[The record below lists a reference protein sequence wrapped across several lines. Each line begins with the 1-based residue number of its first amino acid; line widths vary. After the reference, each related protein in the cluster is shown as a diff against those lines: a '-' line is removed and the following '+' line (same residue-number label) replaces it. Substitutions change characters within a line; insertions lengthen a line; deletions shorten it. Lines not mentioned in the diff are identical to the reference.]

1 MTIRFEKMIPLP
13 MLEQDT
19 SGSEVWEA
27 ASLSLEQGLS
37 YVVEAP
43 SGRGKTSLLSVIYG
57 IRTDYRG
64 LVCMDDRDLTSFSSR
79 EWSQIRKSKLSFIFQ
94 GLELF
99 EDLTALENIRLKN
112 RITMYHSE
120 ERILEMASLLG
131 IEAFLHRK
139 AGILSFGQQQRVAII
154 RALCQPFDFLLADEC
169 FSHMDRDN
177 SLSAYQLIRE
187 ECRARDAGLVLTS
200 LNETGLPNTDVSL
213 KL

>member
-1 MTIRFEKMIPLP
+1 

-27 ASLSLEQGLS
+27 DSLLLEQGKS

-64 LVCMDDRDLTSFSSR
+64 IVFLDDRDLVSFSSL
-79 EWSQIRKSKLSFIFQ
+79 EWSQIRKARLSFIFQ

-99 EDLTALENIRLKN
+99 DDLTALENIRLKN
-112 RITMYHSE
+112 RITNCHSE
-120 ERILEMASLLG
+120 DRIMEMAMMLG
-131 IEAFLHRK
+131 IDPFLNRK

-177 SLSAYQLIRE
+177 SLTAYQLIRE
-187 ECRARDAGLVLTS
+187 ECETRNAGLILTS

>member
-1 MTIRFEKMIPLP
+1 MTIRFQKMIPLP

-27 ASLSLEQGLS
+27 DSLLLEQGIS

-57 IRTDYRG
+57 IRTDYQG
-64 LVCMDDRDLTSFSSR
+64 LVSIDDRDLVSFSSL
-79 EWSQIRKSKLSFIFQ
+79 EWSQIRKGKLSFIFQ

-99 EDLTALENIRLKN
+99 DDLTALENIRLKN
-112 RITMYHSE
+112 KITAYHTD
-120 ERILEMASLLG
+120 ERIMEMAMMLG
-131 IEAFLHRK
+131 IDPFLNRK

-177 SLSAYQLIRE
+177 SLTAYQLIRS
-187 ECRARDAGLVLTS
+187 ECEARNAGLILTS

>member
-1 MTIRFEKMIPLP
+1 

-27 ASLSLEQGLS
+27 ESLLLNQGEI

-57 IRTDYRG
+57 IRTDYQG
-64 LVCMDDRDLTSFSSR
+64 TVLMDDRELLSFTTK
-79 EWSQIRKSKLSFIFQ
+79 EWSLIRKTKLSFIFQ

-99 EDLTALENIRLKN
+99 NDLTAMENIQLKN
-112 RITMYHSE
+112 RITHFHSD
-120 ERILEMASLLG
+120 ERILEMAQLLG
-131 IEAFLHRK
+131 IDRFLKRK

-154 RALCQPFDFLLADEC
+154 RALCQPFHFLLADEC
-169 FSHMDRDN
+169 FSHMDLEN
-177 SLSAYQLIRE
+177 SLTAFQLIRE
-187 ECRARDAGLVLTS
+187 ECESRGAGIILTS
-200 LNETGLPNTDVSL
+200 LNKTELPNAYIRL

>member
-1 MTIRFEKMIPLP
+1 MTIHLEKMIPLP

-27 ASLSLEQGLS
+27 ESLLLEQGKH

-57 IRTDYRG
+57 IRTDYQG
-64 LVCMDDRDLTSFSSR
+64 VVFLDDRELVSFTLK
-79 EWSQIRKSKLSFIFQ
+79 EWSLIRKRELSFIFQ

-99 EDLTALENIRLKN
+99 DDLTALENIRLKN
-112 RITMYHSE
+112 EISGYHSD
-120 ERILEMASLLG
+120 ERIMEMAQVLE
-131 IEAFLHRK
+131 IDPFLQRK

-154 RALCQPFDFLLADEC
+154 RALCQPFNFLLADEC
-169 FSHMDRDN
+169 FSHLDREN
-177 SLSAYQLIRE
+177 SLTAYHLIRE
-187 ECRARDAGLVLTS
+187 ECENRNAGLILTS
-200 LNETGLPNTDVSL
+200 LNKTELPNTHARL

>member
-1 MTIRFEKMIPLP
+1 MTIRLEKMIPLP

-27 ASLSLEQGLS
+27 ESLLLEQGS
-37 YVVEAP
+37 YYVVEAP

-64 LVCMDDRDLTSFSSR
+64 GVSMDEREIVSFTLK
-79 EWSQIRKSKLSFIFQ
+79 EWSLIRKTKLSFIFQ

-99 EDLTALENIRLKN
+99 NDLTALENIQLKN
-112 RITMYHSE
+112 RMTGYHSE
-120 ERILEMASLLG
+120 ERILEMAGTLG
-131 IEAFLHRK
+131 IAPFLKRK

-154 RALCQPFDFLLADEC
+154 RALCQPFNFLLADEC
-169 FSHMDRDN
+169 FSHMDSEN
-177 SLSAYQLIRE
+177 SLIAYQLIRE
-187 ECRARDAGLVLTS
+187 ECRVRDAGLVLTS
-200 LNETGLPNTDVSL
+200 LNKTGFPDSYVRL

>member
-1 MTIRFEKMIPLP
+1 MTIRLEKMIPLP

-27 ASLSLEQGLS
+27 ESLILEQGKP

-64 LVCMDDRDLTSFSSR
+64 HVFIDDRDLSSFSSL
-79 EWSQIRKSKLSFIFQ
+79 EWSLIRKNKLSFIFQ

-99 EDLTALENIRLKN
+99 EDLTALENIQLKN
-112 RITMYHSE
+112 RISKYHSD
-120 ERILEMASLLG
+120 ERIMEMARVLG
-131 IEAFLHRK
+131 IDPFMQRK
-139 AGILSFGQQQRVAII
+139 AGILSFGQQQRVAIL
-154 RALCQPFDFLLADEC
+154 RSLCQPFHFLLADEC
-169 FSHMDRDN
+169 FSHMDREN
-177 SLSAYQLIRE
+177 SLIAYQLIRE
-187 ECRARDAGLVLTS
+187 ECEARDAGLILTS
-200 LNETGLPNTDVSL
+200 LNETGLPNINHSL

>member
-1 MTIRFEKMIPLP
+1 MTIRFKKMIPLP

-19 SGSEVWEA
+19 AGSEVWEA
-27 ASLSLEQGLS
+27 DSLLLEQGKT

-57 IRTDYRG
+57 LRTDYQG
-64 LVCMDDRDLTSFSSR
+64 TVTIDDRDLSTLSMK
-79 EWSQIRKSKLSFIFQ
+79 EWSLIRKSNLSFIFQ

-99 EDLTALENIRLKN
+99 DELTALENIRLKN
-112 RITMYHSE
+112 ELTAYQSND
-120 ERILEMASLLG
+120 RILEMARVLG
-131 IEAFLHRK
+131 IEHFLPRK

-169 FSHMDRDN
+169 FSHMDRAN
-177 SLSAYQLIRE
+177 SLTAYQLIRQ
-187 ECRARDAGLVLTS
+187 ECEARSAGLILTS
-200 LNETGLPNTDVSL
+200 LNETDLPNTHTRL

>member
-1 MTIRFEKMIPLP
+1 MTIRLEKMIPLP

-27 ASLSLEQGLS
+27 ESLSLDQGES

-57 IRTDYRG
+57 IRADYQG
-64 LVCMDDRDLTSFSSR
+64 AVLMDDRELSSFTTK
-79 EWSQIRKSKLSFIFQ
+79 EWSVIRKRKLSFIFQ

-99 EDLTALENIRLKN
+99 NDLTALENIQLKN
-112 RITMYHSE
+112 RITLFHSD
-120 ERILEMASLLG
+120 ERILEMARLLG
-131 IEAFLHRK
+131 VERFLKRK

-154 RALCQPFDFLLADEC
+154 RALCQPFNFLLADEC
-169 FSHMDRDN
+169 FSHMDLEN
-177 SLSAYQLIRE
+177 SLTAYNLIRD
-187 ECRARDAGLVLTS
+187 ECEARGAGIILTS
-200 LNETGLPNTDVSL
+200 LNKTELPNAHIRL

>member
-19 SGSEVWEA
+19 SGSEVWKVD
-27 ASLSLEQGLS
+27 SLLLEQGKS

-57 IRTDYRG
+57 LRTDYRG
-64 LVCMDDRDLTSFSSR
+64 VVTLNDHDITNFSLK
-79 EWSQIRKSKLSFIFQ
+79 EWSAIRKRNLSFIFQ

-99 EDLTALENIRLKN
+99 DELTAFENIRLKN
-112 RITMYHSE
+112 ELTAYHSN
-120 ERILEMASLLG
+120 ERILEMARMLG
-131 IEAFLHRK
+131 IEPFLKRK

-154 RALCQPFDFLLADEC
+154 RALCQPFEFLLADEC
-169 FSHMDRDN
+169 FSHMDQEN
-177 SLSAYQLIRE
+177 SLIAYQLIRQ
-187 ECRARDAGLVLTS
+187 ECEARQAGIILTS
-200 LNETGLPNTDVSL
+200 LNKADLPNTQARL

>member
-1 MTIRFEKMIPLP
+1 

-27 ASLSLEQGLS
+27 ESLSLEQGLS

-64 LVCMDDRDLTSFSSR
+64 LAFIDDRDLTSFSSR

-112 RITMYHSE
+112 RITSYHSE
-120 ERILEMASLLG
+120 DRILEMASLLG

-187 ECRARDAGLVLTS
+187 ECRTRDAGLVLTS

>member
-27 ASLSLEQGLS
+27 ESLFLEQGKP

-57 IRTDYRG
+57 IRTDYQG
-64 LVCMDDRDLTSFSSR
+64 LVSMDDRDLRSFTSM

-99 EDLTALENIRLKN
+99 DDLTALENIQLKN
-112 RITMYHSE
+112 RITAHHSN
-120 ERILEMASLLG
+120 ERIMEMAQMLG
-131 IEAFLHRK
+131 IDPFLQRK

-154 RALCQPFDFLLADEC
+154 RALCQPFNFLLADEC
-169 FSHMDRDN
+169 FSHMDREN
-177 SLSAYQLIRE
+177 SLTAYQLIRE
-187 ECRARDAGLVLTS
+187 ECDARNAGLILTS
-200 LNETGLPNTDVSL
+200 LNETGLPNTGSCL

>member
-1 MTIRFEKMIPLP
+1 

-19 SGSEVWEA
+19 TGSEVWEA
-27 ASLSLEQGLS
+27 DSLLLEQGKS

-64 LVCMDDRDLTSFSSR
+64 VVFLDDRDLVSLSSL
-79 EWSQIRKSKLSFIFQ
+79 EWSQIRKARLSFIFQ

-99 EDLTALENIRLKN
+99 DDLTALENIRLKN
-112 RITMYHSE
+112 RITNYHTE
-120 ERILEMASLLG
+120 ERIMDMAMMLG
-131 IEAFLHRK
+131 IDPFLNRK

-177 SLSAYQLIRE
+177 SLTAYQLIRE
-187 ECRARDAGLVLTS
+187 ECETRNAGLILTS